1 MWLEGGLE
9 DHLLWDIL
17 KLLND
22 SRRAGVLSLES
33 DAGKAEIGIRAGL
46 ITSARTPTNRDT
58 RAVEEILTKWQHGR
72 FRFECR
78 AANQSENINLPISM
92 AVLEA
97 SRQVGE
103 WSEIEKL
110 IPSTASIP
118 KILETPTGENSIH
131 LQQEEWKVLTQIDG
145 RKSIA
150 QIARDLAWSEFETVK
165 VTFRLVLAKLVSI
178 GAPPE
183 PETEAKP
190 RGIFARLR
198 RR

>member
-17 KLLND
+17 QLLND
-22 SRRAGVLSLES
+22 SRREGVLSLES
-33 DAGKAEIGIRAGL
+33 DAGRAEIGIRAGQ
-46 ITSARTPTNRDT
+46 ITWARTGANRDT
-58 RAVEEILTKWQHGR
+58 RAVEEILTKWQEGK

-78 AANQSENINLPISM
+78 PANQPETMNLPISM

-118 KILETPTGENSIH
+118 KILETPTGDNSIH
-131 LQQEEWKVLTQIDG
+131 VQQAEWKVLTQIDG
-145 RKSIA
+145 RKTVA

-165 VTFRLVLAKLVSI
+165 VIFRLVLAKLVSV
-178 GAPPE
+178 GAPPCQAAG
-183 PETEAKP
+183 AKP
-190 RGIFARLR
+190 QGFFARLR